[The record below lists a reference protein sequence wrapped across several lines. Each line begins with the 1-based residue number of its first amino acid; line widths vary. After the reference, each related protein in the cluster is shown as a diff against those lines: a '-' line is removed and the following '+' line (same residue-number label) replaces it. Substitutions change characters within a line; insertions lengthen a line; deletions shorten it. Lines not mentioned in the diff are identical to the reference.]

1 MNGQDYDATAPEF
14 VDRAN
19 AGPLVRPVFGP
30 VTRAGFRLLG
40 TSQYLRLRV
49 VPAGQAG

>member
-1 MNGQDYDATAPEF
+1 
-14 VDRAN
+14 
-19 AGPLVRPVFGP
+19 

-40 TSQYLRLRV
+40 IKQYLRLRV

>member
-1 MNGQDYDATAPEF
+1 M
-14 VDRAN
+14 DRRD
-19 AGPLVRPVFGP
+19 AGPLLAATFGP

-40 TSQYLRLRV
+40 IKQYLRLRV